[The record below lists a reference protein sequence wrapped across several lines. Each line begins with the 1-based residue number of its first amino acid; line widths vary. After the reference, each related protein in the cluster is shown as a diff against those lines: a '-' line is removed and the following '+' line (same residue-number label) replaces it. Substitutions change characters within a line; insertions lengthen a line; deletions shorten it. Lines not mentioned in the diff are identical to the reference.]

1 MPGEK
6 RDFWGGFFGIVVFLV
21 GIGLIAFT
29 FQQALGIFSAP
40 PQVSLEIKENQP
52 INVNRVAE
60 PFGKLIMQILLMVV
74 MAWIG
79 SVIANRGIKMYSAQ
93 FSCKIVLADKEPK
106 KEESPTS
113 P

>member
-6 RDFWGGFFGIVVFLV
+6 RDFWGGFFGIVVFLA
-21 GIGLIAFT
+21 GIALIAFT
-29 FQQALGIFSAP
+29 FQLALSIFSTP

-52 INVNRVAE
+52 INVNRIAE
-60 PFGKLIMQILLMVV
+60 PFGKLIMQILLMIV

-93 FSCKIVLADKEPK
+93 FSRKISTDKEPK